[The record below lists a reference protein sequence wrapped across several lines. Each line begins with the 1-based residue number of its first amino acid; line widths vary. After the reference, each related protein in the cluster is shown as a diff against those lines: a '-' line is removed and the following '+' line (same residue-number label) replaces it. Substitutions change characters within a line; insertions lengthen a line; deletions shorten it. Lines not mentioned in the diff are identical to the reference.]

1 MAGEGERAPVA
12 GLPLRT
18 DAFDYELPQE
28 LIAQR
33 PASPRDA
40 ARLLV
45 LDRASGELTHA
56 TVRELPRFLSPGDLI
71 VLNDTRVM
79 PARLVGEK
87 AGTGGAV
94 EVLLL
99 DARGPGLW
107 EALVRPG
114 RRLRPGAEV
123 VFGGGAL
130 RARVVEATPAG
141 GRILR
146 FEWEGRSEGRSFE
159 EVLHRLGEVPLP
171 PYIKE
176 KLDDPERY
184 QTVFSR
190 EEGSKAAPTAGLHFT
205 PELLAR
211 LEERGVEIAYV
222 TLHVGL
228 GTFRP
233 VKAEYVHEHR
243 MHAEYYRLPA
253 ATAEAVRRARS
264 RGGRVVAVGTTV
276 VRTLEAQAAGGEVE
290 AGEGW
295 TEIFI
300 YPGYEFKA
308 VDALLTNFHLP
319 RSTLLMLVCAFAG
332 RERVLE
338 AYERAKQLGYRFFS
352 FGDAMLIL

>member
-1 MAGEGERAPVA
+1 M
-12 GLPLRT
+12 RT

-45 LDRASGELTHA
+45 LDRASGEITDA
-56 TVRELPRFLSPGDLI
+56 TVRELPRFLSPGDLL

-99 DARGPGLW
+99 DAKEHGVW

-123 VFGGGAL
+123 LFGGGAL
-130 RARVVEATPAG
+130 RARVVEVTPSG

-146 FEWEGRSEGRSFE
+146 FEWEGPSFE

-211 LEERGVEIAYV
+211 LEARGVEIAYV

-233 VKAEYVHEHR
+233 VKAEYVHEHQ
-243 MHAEYYRLPA
+243 MHAEYYRLPE
-253 ATAEAVRRARS
+253 ATAQAVRRARS

-276 VRTLEAQAAGGEVE
+276 VRTLEAQATGGDVE

-332 RERVLE
+332 REQVLG
-338 AYERAKQLGYRFFS
+338 AYERAKELGYRFFS

>member
-1 MAGEGERAPVA
+1 MKTEDFAYD
-12 GLPLRT
+12 LPE
-18 DAFDYELPQE
+18 AF
-28 LIAQR
+28 IAQR
-33 PASPRDA
+33 PVSPRDS

-45 LDRASGELTHA
+45 LDRATGGLVDA
-56 TVRELPRFLSPGDLI
+56 TVQALPEFLAPGDL
-71 VLNDTRVM
+71 LLFNDTRVM
-79 PARLVGEK
+79 PARLIGAKVE
-87 AGTGGAV
+87 TGGAV

-99 DARGPGLW
+99 ERRGRDEW

-123 VFGGGAL
+123 EFGGGRL
-130 RARVVEATPAG
+130 RARVVKATASG

-146 FEWEGRSEGRSFE
+146 FAWEGGAFE

-184 QTVFSR
+184 QTVFAR

-205 PELLAR
+205 PELLSR
-211 LEERGVEIAYV
+211 LERRGVEIAYV

-233 VKAEYVHEHR
+233 VTAERVEEHA
-243 MHAEYYRLPA
+243 MHAEYYRLPE
-253 ATAEAVRRARS
+253 ATAEAIRRAKAREK
-264 RGGRVVAVGTTV
+264 RVVAVGTTV
-276 VRTLEAQAAGGEVE
+276 VRTLEAQALRGEVE

-300 YPGYEFKA
+300 YPGFEFKV
-308 VDALLTNFHLP
+308 VDALMTNFHLP
-319 RSTLLMLVCAFAG
+319 RSTLLMLVSAFAG
-332 RERVLE
+332 RERILA
-338 AYERAKQLGYRFFS
+338 AYERAKELGYRFFS

>member
-1 MAGEGERAPVA
+1 M
-12 GLPLRT
+12 
-18 DAFDYELPQE
+18 
-28 LIAQR
+28 
-33 PASPRDA
+33 
-40 ARLLV
+40 LV
-45 LDRASGELTHA
+45 LDRASGALTDA
-56 TVRELPRFLSPGDLI
+56 TVRELPRFLSPGDLL

-79 PARLVGEK
+79 PARLIGEK

-99 DARGPGLW
+99 DAQGPGVW

-123 VFGGGAL
+123 LFGGGLL
-130 RARVVEATPAG
+130 RARVVDATPSG

-146 FEWEGRSEGRSFE
+146 FEWEGSSFE
-159 EVLHRLGEVPLP
+159 EALHRLGEVPLP

-211 LEERGVEIAYV
+211 LEEQGVEIAYV

-233 VKAEYVHEHR
+233 VKSEYVHQHA
-243 MHAEYYRLPA
+243 MHAEYYRLPE
-253 ATAEAVRRARS
+253 ATAEAVQRARA

-276 VRTLEAQAAGGEVE
+276 VRTLEAQAAGGQVK
-290 AGEGW
+290 AGHGW
-295 TEIFI
+295 TRIFI

-332 RERVLE
+332 RQRVLS
-338 AYERAKQLGYRFFS
+338 AYERAKELGYRFFS

>member
-12 GLPLRT
+12 GIQLRT
-18 DAFDYELPQE
+18 DAFDYELPEE

-40 ARLLV
+40 ARMLV
-45 LDRASGELTHA
+45 LDRASGALTDA
-56 TVRELPRFLSPGDLI
+56 TVRELPRFLSPGDLL

-79 PARLVGEK
+79 PARLIGEK

-99 DARGPGLW
+99 DAQGPGVW

-114 RRLRPGAEV
+114 RRLRLGAEV
-123 VFGGGAL
+123 LFGGGLL
-130 RARVVEATPAG
+130 RARVVDATPSG

-146 FEWEGRSEGRSFE
+146 FEWEGSSFE
-159 EVLHRLGEVPLP
+159 QALHRLGEVPLP

-211 LEERGVEIAYV
+211 LEEQGVEIAYV

-233 VKAEYVHEHR
+233 VKSEYVHQHA
-243 MHAEYYRLPA
+243 MHAEYYRLPE
-253 ATAEAVRRARS
+253 ATAEAVQRARA

-276 VRTLEAQAAGGEVE
+276 VRTLEAQAAGGQVK
-290 AGEGW
+290 AGHGW
-295 TEIFI
+295 TRIFI

-332 RERVLE
+332 RQRVLS
-338 AYERAKQLGYRFFS
+338 AYERAKELGYRFFS